1 MSTIQRQSVR
11 RRARLFGHIDWVLF
25 IAAFSI
31 SLLGLVTMHSFS
43 VENSFFE
50 KQIIW
55 IAVAVLIFLV
65 SSLFDYGFLRRTQV
79 VVTLYTIVLGLL
91 ALIFAFG
98 AIVKGGQNRFD
109 LGFFA
114 VQPAEPAKLILVALL
129 AKYFA
134 RRHIEIASF
143 KHIVIS
149 GLYAFAVFA
158 MVALQPDF
166 GSAITIGI
174 IWLGAVLVGGISW
187 KHLAILFC
195 SAAIVLTGL
204 WHFGLHPYQKAR
216 ILTFIHPLA
225 DIHGT
230 GYNAYQST
238 VAVGS
243 GELLGKGIGYGTQSK
258 LQFLPEYQTDFIF
271 AAYSEEWGFIG
282 VVILLVLF
290 LIVISRVLSIALH
303 GSDNFD
309 VLFACGV
316 AVYFTAQF
324 VVHAGMNMGLL
335 PITGTTLPFMSYGGS
350 HLFTE
355 YLALGILMGMRRHGR
370 SSVQARDETE
380 LLGAI

>member
-1 MSTIQRQSVR
+1 MRTIQTQSIR
-11 RRARLFGHIDWVLF
+11 GRARLFGHIDWILF
-25 IAAFSI
+25 FSALSI

-43 VENSFFE
+43 TENSFFE

-55 IAVAVLIFLV
+55 ISIAVGIFLV

-79 VVTLYTIVLGLL
+79 VVGLYTIVLTLL

-98 AIVKGGQNRFD
+98 AIVKGGQNRFN

-143 KHIVIS
+143 KHILIS

-216 ILTFIHPLA
+216 ILTFVHPLA

-243 GELLGKGIGYGTQSK
+243 GQLLGKGIGYGTQSK

-282 VVILLVLF
+282 VVLLLLLF

-303 GSDNFD
+303 GGDNFD

-324 VVHAGMNMGLL
+324 VVHVGMNMGLL

-370 SSVQARDETE
+370 SSIQARDETE
-380 LLGAI
+380 LLGAL

>member
-1 MSTIQRQSVR
+1 MNAYIRQIVR
-11 RRARLFGHIDWVLF
+11 GRTRLFGHVDWILF
-25 IAAFSI
+25 FAALSI
-31 SLLGLVTMHSFS
+31 SLLGLATMHSFS
-43 VENSFFE
+43 SENSFFE

-55 IAVAVLIFLV
+55 ISVAVGIFLV
-65 SSLFDYGFLRRTQV
+65 SSLFDYSFLKRTQV
-79 VVTLYTIVLGLL
+79 VVGLYTIVLVLL
-91 ALIFAFG
+91 SLVFAFG

-134 RRHIEIASF
+134 RRHIEIANY
-143 KHIVIS
+143 KHILIS
-149 GLYAFAVFA
+149 GIYAFAVFA

-166 GSAITIGI
+166 GSAITIGV

-187 KHLAILFC
+187 KHLAVLFCTAAILF
-195 SAAIVLTGL
+195 TGA
-204 WHFGLHPYQKAR
+204 WHYGLHPYQKAR
-216 ILTFIHPLA
+216 ILNFLHPLA

-243 GELLGKGIGYGTQSK
+243 GQLLGKGIGYGTQSK
-258 LQFLPEYQTDFIF
+258 LQFLPEFQTDFIF
-271 AAYSEEWGFIG
+271 AAYSEEWGYIG
-282 VVILLVLF
+282 VVLLLGLF
-290 LIVISRVLSIALH
+290 VIVISRILSIALH
-303 GSDNFD
+303 GGDNFD

-316 AVYFTAQF
+316 SVYFTSQF
-324 VVHAGMNMGLL
+324 LVHVGMNMGLL

-355 YLALGILMGMRRHGR
+355 YLALGVLMGMRRHGR

-380 LLGAI
+380 LLGAL